1 MVKFGGKIGTLYQML
16 KNAFKKYPPQN
27 RTNVQ
32 IKGGGGGQRPFEQC
46 SKKHHFS
53 PAMASLMRYCYFL
66 DTNSHKVGDVYGCFF
81 FRPAQNCEILAEK
94 GQFKS

>member
-1 MVKFGGKIGTLYQML
+1 MMNLSNGNNI
-16 KNAFKKYPPQN
+16 A
-27 RTNVQ
+27 
-32 IKGGGGGQRPFEQC
+32 IDQC
-46 SKKHHFS
+46 YIRHARSFTCSSTRIFHFDS
-53 PAMASLMRYCYFL
+53 WHTSIMRYCYFL